1 MQVQYLVKL
10 LSYALLLHSDTF
22 SVYLRKK
29 EQTKEREIKKTNN
42 EEKKKKEKKKEKR
55 KEKKKDENVFQST
68 QQLKITY
75 YSMIRGHRLQ
85 FIKERTKNKKPRESP
100 FHYIFQVTFALV
112 PRWAVYSIWNATKVI
127 GIALPHRKML
137 S

>member
-55 KEKKKDENVFQST
+55 KEKKRKKT
-68 QQLKITY
+68 
-75 YSMIRGHRLQ
+75 
-85 FIKERTKNKKPRESP
+85 RTCFRARSN
-100 FHYIFQVTFALV
+100 
-112 PRWAVYSIWNATKVI
+112 
-127 GIALPHRKML
+127 
-137 S
+137 